1 MAKRYVAYV
10 GSYNYTGN
18 AKGITIYDV
27 DMEHFG
33 FVKRE
38 EVPVNNA
45 SYVTASHDKKK
56 FYSVANE
63 GINGYTIDRKTGS
76 LHIDSWAN
84 INGMRA
90 CHLYID
96 RDDNNLY
103 VSGYH
108 DGKFT
113 IIPLDEKGNLV
124 DEGYGIVHKGLGS
137 VADRAF
143 RPHVS
148 CTKRTPDGRFVMVAD
163 LGQDYIKIYQLDDVS
178 RRLNLVDS
186 LIFPKL
192 SAPRYFIFSRDD
204 KFLYVMTENSCE
216 IYTYRYEA
224 PKGCAKPS
232 FNLVDHKFITNKK
245 PEHFITE
252 EEEKLALESDDCV
265 ALKLLQARIKNLKN
279 QRAATCLT
287 FSSDDRYLLCGSEG
301 DNTVSVYERNPKD
314 GILTFLFCLP
324 ISGDYPK
331 DLLFFPDNIHF
342 ASINQNSNEITFF
355 KINYEKKYFSMCHKS
370 VSVSQPSCGIIVEL
384 DEDDSEHTA

>member
-27 DMEHFG
+27 DMENHG
-33 FVKRE
+33 FIKKG
-38 EVPVNNA
+38 EVEVNNA
-45 SYVTASHDKKK
+45 SYVTASHDKKM

-63 GINGYTIDRKTGS
+63 GINGYIIDRKTGD
-76 LHIDSWAN
+76 IRINSWASVR
-84 INGMRA
+84 GMRG

-96 RDDNNLY
+96 RGDKNLY

-108 DGKFT
+108 DGKST
-113 IIPLDEKGNLV
+113 IIPLDENGDLI
-124 DEGYGIVHKGLGS
+124 DTSYGVVHKGLGS
-137 VADRAF
+137 VANRAF

-148 CTKRTPDGRFVMVAD
+148 CTKRTPDGNFVMVAD
-163 LGQDYIKIYQLDDVS
+163 LGQDYIKIYRLDEKEQKLD
-178 RRLNLVDS
+178 LVDS

-204 KFLYVMTENSCE
+204 RFVYVMTENSCE

-224 PKGCAKPS
+224 PKGCSKPT
-232 FNLVDHKFITNKK
+232 FDLVDRKYVTDKK
-245 PEHFITE
+245 PEHFMSE
-252 EEEKLALESDDCV
+252 EDEKAALENNDSQ
-265 ALKLLQARIKNLKN
+265 ALKLLQSRVKSAKN

-287 FSSDDRYLLCGSEG
+287 FTSDDRYLLCGSEG

-331 DLLFFPDNIHF
+331 DILIFPDNTHF

-355 KINYEKKYFSMCHKS
+355 KIDFEKKYFSMCHKG
-370 VSVSQPSCGIIVEL
+370 VKVSQPSCGIIVEI
-384 DEDDSEHTA
+384 DEE